1 MSQDRD
7 SDVRMRGFAN
17 RVTVE
22 HALAWL
28 DAELEA
34 RIGTGPGVHSEMVP
48 LDRAAD
54 RVLAEDHVAGM
65 DVPSFTRA
73 MMDGFAVRA
82 SDIQGASSYNHLRL
96 VEVGV
101 SMPGCGFAGQTGP
114 GQAVRIMTG
123 APLPEGADAVL
134 PAELVDWGVDGKSP
148 RAIGEVSVGKHIG
161 QPGEDISRG
170 QTVFPSGRRLRPQ
183 DIGVLSS
190 LGVAEVQVICP
201 PRVRIVITGNELLA
215 AGSPPTGYQITDAN
229 GPMLAALVARDRGLA
244 HNPGIVPDERE
255 AIRKALTDEADVI
268 LISGGSS
275 VGEEDHAPGLVAEM
289 GELPIHGI
297 AMRPSSPTG
306 IGTIGHKLIF
316 LLPGNPVSCLCAYDF
331 YAARAIRALGRLGR
345 EFPYRTVRLPLRRKL
360 VSMVGRV
367 DYARVE
373 IVDGQVEPLAI
384 SGASMLST
392 TTRADGFVVAPS
404 NSEGYPAAAEVDV
417 FLYDAEIVGL

>member
-1 MSQDRD
+1 MPQSHDT
-7 SDVRMRGFAN
+7 DVRMRGFSD

-34 RIGTGPGVHSEMVP
+34 RIGSDAKVRSEEVA
-48 LDRAAD
+48 LDRAAG
-54 RVLAEDHVAGM
+54 RVLAEDHVAGLN
-65 DVPSFTRA
+65 VPGFARA

-82 SDIQGASSYNHLRL
+82 SDIQGASAYNRLQL

-101 SMPGCGFAGQTGP
+101 SMPGRGFAGQTGP

-123 APLPEGADAVL
+123 APLPEGVDAVL
-134 PAELVDWGVDGKSP
+134 PAELVDWGVDGNSP
-148 RAIGEVSVGKHIG
+148 CAIGEVSVGKHIS
-161 QPGEDISRG
+161 QPGEDIARG
-170 QTVFPSGRRLRPQ
+170 QTVFSSGRLLRPQ

-190 LGVAEVQVICP
+190 LGVAKVQVLCL

-215 AGSPPTGYQITDAN
+215 AGTPPTGYQITDAN
-229 GPMLAALVARDRGLA
+229 GPMLAALVARDGGLA
-244 HNPGIVPDERE
+244 RNPGIVPDQRE
-255 AIRKALTDEADVI
+255 AIRQALADEAEII

-275 VGEEDHAPGLVAEM
+275 VGEEDHAPGLVLEM
-289 GELPIHGI
+289 GKLPIHGI

-331 YAARAIRALGRLGR
+331 YAARAIRALGGMGR
-345 EFPYRTVRLPLRRKL
+345 EFPYRKVRMPLRRKL
-360 VSMVGRV
+360 VSVVGRV

-373 IVDGQVEPLAI
+373 LVDGQVEPLAI

-392 TTRADGFVVAPS
+392 TTRADGFVIVPG
-404 NSEGYPAAAEVDV
+404 NSEGWPAAAEVDV
-417 FLYDAEIVGL
+417 FLYDAEIIGS